1 MSNFCIICLKDS
13 VDVLILQCHF
23 QKVPLKLNN
32 VIWAA
37 FVRKFVAK
45 TFQSKSNLVTLPSTY
60 VSLYAFMLSG
70 EGYICLFTF
79 VSDLIRSGL
88 ALQVHD
94 RHRVHLVR
102 VLNMH
107 LQ

>member
-79 VSDLIRSGL
+79 LLSFSLSLI
-88 ALQVHD
+88 
-94 RHRVHLVR
+94 
-102 VLNMH
+102 
-107 LQ
+107 